1 MNKPVVSGLA
11 PRGVAK
17 PPQTQAPRCS
27 RDAAARGKPAHY
39 KGNLSVHAAQ
49 RGFTLIEVM
58 VAIMLMALVSVI
70 AWRGLDSVTRAD
82 QHLQASTEQTEA
94 LLRALNQ
101 MQRDLSLRASVE
113 LTAPEA
119 PKAEGLAA
127 VTVRSSDSKGFRLEV
142 IRSAPALGDG
152 LQRVRWW
159 LKGDAL
165 YRAAAPA
172 RDRFPLPA
180 ATDGVMVL
188 AGVSD
193 LQVRVWE
200 QDKGWRQLSGNRRD
214 DPLGLEI
221 SLVRQTPQGVER
233 YRQVVGPLK

>member
-1 MNKPVVSGLA
+1 M
-11 PRGVAK
+11 
-17 PPQTQAPRCS
+17 
-27 RDAAARGKPAHY
+27 
-39 KGNLSVHAAQ
+39 
-49 RGFTLIEVM
+49 
-58 VAIMLMALVSVI
+58 
-70 AWRGLDSVTRAD
+70 
-82 QHLQASTEQTEA
+82 
-94 LLRALNQ
+94 
-101 MQRDLSLRASVE
+101 
-113 LTAPEA
+113 
-119 PKAEGLAA
+119 
-127 VTVRSSDSKGFRLEV
+127 TVRSSDSKGFRLEV
-142 IRSAPALGDG
+142 IRSAPVAGDG

-214 DPLGLEI
+214 DPLGLEM
-221 SLVRQTPQGVER
+221 SLVRQTPRGLSAIGRWWV
-233 YRQVVGPLK
+233 PLK

>member
-1 MNKPVVSGLA
+1 MNKS
-11 PRGVAK
+11 
-17 PPQTQAPRCS
+17 QQ
-27 RDAAARGKPAHY
+27 
-39 KGNLSVHAAQ
+39 
-49 RGFTLIEVM
+49 GFTLIEVM

-82 QHLQASTEQTEA
+82 QHLQASTEQTEG

-101 MQRDLSLRASVE
+101 MQRDISLRASVE
-113 LTAPEA
+113 LAEPGTAKDA
-119 PKAEGLAA
+119 GLAA

-142 IRSAPALGDG
+142 IRSAPATGDG

-159 LKGDAL
+159 LKGDSL

-180 ATDGVMVL
+180 AKDGVVVL

-193 LQVRVWE
+193 LQVRVWDK
-200 QDKGWRQLSGNRRD
+200 DKGWRQLSGNKREE
-214 DPLGLEI
+214 PLGLEI

-233 YRQVVGPLK
+233 YRQVVGPLQ

>member
-1 MNKPVVSGLA
+1 MNKS
-11 PRGVAK
+11 
-17 PPQTQAPRCS
+17 QQ
-27 RDAAARGKPAHY
+27 
-39 KGNLSVHAAQ
+39 
-49 RGFTLIEVM
+49 GFTLIEVM
-58 VAIMLMALVSVI
+58 VAIMLMAIVSVI

-82 QHLQASTEQTEA
+82 QHLQASTEQTEV

-101 MQRDLSLRASVE
+101 MQRDISLRASVE
-113 LTAPEA
+113 LSAQDPDA
-119 PKAEGLAA
+119 KPEGLAA
-127 VTVRSSDSKGFRLEV
+127 VTVRSSDSKGFRLDV
-142 IRSAPALGDG
+142 IRSAPVAGEG

-159 LKGDAL
+159 LKGDNL

-180 ATDGVMVL
+180 AKDGVMVL

-200 QDKGWRQLSGNRRD
+200 ADKGWRQLSGNRRE

-221 SLVRQTPQGVER
+221 SLVRETPQGVER

>member
-1 MNKPVVSGLA
+1 MKPS
-11 PRGVAK
+11 
-17 PPQTQAPRCS
+17 QQ
-27 RDAAARGKPAHY
+27 
-39 KGNLSVHAAQ
+39 
-49 RGFTLIEVM
+49 GFTLIEVM
-58 VAIMLMALVSVI
+58 VAIMLMAVVSLI

-82 QHLQASTEQTEA
+82 QHLQASTEQTEV

-101 MQRDLSLRASVE
+101 MQRDISLRASVE
-113 LTAPEA
+113 LTPPEA
-119 PKAEGLAA
+119 TQTEGLAA
-127 VTVRSSDSKGFRLEV
+127 VTVRSSDSKGFRLDV
-142 IRSAPALGDG
+142 IRSAPMAGDG

-172 RDRFPLPA
+172 RDRYPLPA
-180 ATDGVMVL
+180 AKDGVVVL
-188 AGVSD
+188 TGVSD

-200 QDKGWRQLSGNRRD
+200 AEKGWRQLSGNRRE

-221 SLVRQTPQGVER
+221 SLVRQTPQGVEK

>member
-1 MNKPVVSGLA
+1 MKPS
-11 PRGVAK
+11 
-17 PPQTQAPRCS
+17 QQ
-27 RDAAARGKPAHY
+27 
-39 KGNLSVHAAQ
+39 
-49 RGFTLIEVM
+49 GFTLIEVM
-58 VAIMLMALVSVI
+58 VAIMLMAVVSLI

-82 QHLQASTEQTEA
+82 QHLQASTEQTEV

-101 MQRDLSLRASVE
+101 MQRDISLRASVE
-113 LTAPEA
+113 LTPPEA
-119 PKAEGLAA
+119 TQTEGLAA
-127 VTVRSSDSKGFRLEV
+127 VTVRSSDSKGFRLDV
-142 IRSAPALGDG
+142 IRSAPMAGDG

-172 RDRFPLPA
+172 RDRYPLPA
-180 ATDGVMVL
+180 AKDGVVVL
-188 AGVSD
+188 NGVSD

-200 QDKGWRQLSGNRRD
+200 AEKGWRQLSGNRRE

-221 SLVRQTPQGVER
+221 SLVRQTPQGVEK

>member
-1 MNKPVVSGLA
+1 M
-11 PRGVAK
+11 
-17 PPQTQAPRCS
+17 
-27 RDAAARGKPAHY
+27 KPA
-39 KGNLSVHAAQ
+39 Q
-49 RGFTLIEVM
+49 QGFTLIEVM
-58 VAIMLMALVSVI
+58 VAIMLMAVVSLI

-82 QHLQASTEQTEA
+82 QHLQASTEQTEV

-101 MQRDLSLRASVE
+101 MQRDISLRASVE
-113 LTAPEA
+113 LTPPEA
-119 PKAEGLAA
+119 TQTEGLAA
-127 VTVRSSDSKGFRLEV
+127 VTVRSSDSKGFRLNV
-142 IRSAPALGDG
+142 IRSAPMAGDG

-172 RDRFPLPA
+172 RDRYPLPA
-180 ATDGVMVL
+180 AKDGVVIL
-188 AGVSD
+188 TGVSD

-200 QDKGWRQLSGNRRD
+200 ADKGWRQLSGNRRE

-221 SLVRQTPQGVER
+221 SLVRQTPQGVEK

>member
-1 MNKPVVSGLA
+1 MNKSE
-11 PRGVAK
+11 
-17 PPQTQAPRCS
+17 Q
-27 RDAAARGKPAHY
+27 
-39 KGNLSVHAAQ
+39 
-49 RGFTLIEVM
+49 GFTLIEVM

-82 QHLQASTEQTEA
+82 QHLQASTEQTEG

-101 MQRDLSLRASVE
+101 MQRDISLRASVE
-113 LTAPEA
+113 LAEPGTAKDA
-119 PKAEGLAA
+119 GLAA

-142 IRSAPALGDG
+142 IRSAPATGDG

-159 LKGDAL
+159 LKGDSL

-180 ATDGVMVL
+180 AKNGVEVL

-193 LQVRVWE
+193 LQVRVWDK
-200 QDKGWRQLSGNRRD
+200 DKGWRQLSGNKREE
-214 DPLGLEI
+214 PLGLEI

-233 YRQVVGPLK
+233 YRQVVGPLN

>member
-1 MNKPVVSGLA
+1 MNKS
-11 PRGVAK
+11 
-17 PPQTQAPRCS
+17 QQ
-27 RDAAARGKPAHY
+27 
-39 KGNLSVHAAQ
+39 
-49 RGFTLIEVM
+49 GFTLIEVM

-82 QHLQASTEQTEA
+82 QHLQASTEQTEG

-101 MQRDLSLRASVE
+101 MQRDISLRASVE
-113 LTAPEA
+113 LAEPGTAKDA
-119 PKAEGLAA
+119 GLAA

-142 IRSAPALGDG
+142 IRSAPATGNG

-159 LKGDAL
+159 LKGDSL

-180 ATDGVMVL
+180 AKDGVVVL

-193 LQVRVWE
+193 LQVRVWDK
-200 QDKGWRQLSGNRRD
+200 DKGWRQLSGNKREE
-214 DPLGLEI
+214 PLGLEI

-233 YRQVVGPLK
+233 YRQVVGPLQ